1 ETEDFSKA
9 VYEKNSERQKA
20 SFNEATKDLV
30 RSATYEE
37 GIDGIN
43 SSLREVEGKIPTEIG
58 GRNLIPNSNFDSDI
72 PIGHSAKDGF
82 QFKGVTYGNENSEL
96 KVVFPTSGESTSS
109 RFVYWSAGG
118 KLDVQKGDKITLSFK
133 GKVDLENKLWVRTGG
148 TFFSPITKIAMTS
161 DYEIHTVTFEAP
173 IRVRNGAIVF
183 WLENAGTITFDWMK
197 LELGGVRTDWS
208 LAPEDN

>member
-1 ETEDFSKA
+1 
-9 VYEKNSERQKA
+9 
-20 SFNEATKDLV
+20 
-30 RSATYEE
+30 
-37 GIDGIN
+37 
-43 SSLREVEGKIPTEIG
+43 
-58 GRNLIPNSNFDSDI
+58 NFDSDI

-208 LAPEDN
+208 LAPEDNYTQSEFKSFEADYSQNVKGITSRISTVENSKVDNNTYTDFYENEYKRTAK